1 MSWAHYIPHSQ
12 RPTYEIYTQIVST
25 GTLICGAIRL
35 NKTEQTANYS
45 VCVLYYKCGFFLL
58 LSFDSFHSLVVVWF
72 VRLPIRNKSIEN
84 VESTEVLLRQAGDG
98 SVVCLCVVS
107 VYCEN
112 WMKFVFSFVCAC
124 TVTQRNIRAKT
135 ESHQYK
141 IINGWQTTF
150 TSSVVMILKVN

>member
-1 MSWAHYIPHSQ
+1 MVFFFFSRLIHF
-12 RPTYEIYTQIVST
+12 
-25 GTLICGAIRL
+25 TLW
-35 NKTEQTANYS
+35 
-45 VCVLYYKCGFFLL
+45 LL
-58 LSFDSFHSLVVVWF
+58 FGSF

-141 IINGWQTTF
+141 IING
-150 TSSVVMILKVN
+150 